1 MWHVGEK
8 AEILA
13 EVKKAG
19 KFFYGTVVAQA
30 ERIDLVD
37 DTLVFAFAEPQFA
50 SRIAGQLRQKRKWL
64 EEVASRVAG
73 RKIRV
78 KTVVLGVGDGGVLPQ
93 GAWLHEARGSEDDA
107 RATVMMPDGFIVDRE
122 VLQWIWDIESRGGYF
137 VITETE
143 SGEMKGAVCAETGI
157 LTPVDKAFLLA
168 HISEVERIM
177 THEGLG
183 LSVS

>member
-1 MWHVGEK
+1 
-8 AEILA
+8 
-13 EVKKAG
+13 
-19 KFFYGTVVAQA
+19 
-30 ERIDLVD
+30 
-37 DTLVFAFAEPQFA
+37 
-50 SRIAGQLRQKRKWL
+50 
-64 EEVASRVAG
+64 
-73 RKIRV
+73 
-78 KTVVLGVGDGGVLPQ
+78 
-93 GAWLHEARGSEDDA
+93 
-107 RATVMMPDGFIVDRE
+107 MMQDGFIVDRE

>member
-1 MWHVGEK
+1 VTETDIEARGVWHVGEK

-19 KFFYGTVVAQA
+19 KFFYGTVVEQA

-64 EEVASRVAG
+64 EGVASRAAG

-78 KTVVLGVGDGGVLPQ
+78 EIAAP
-93 GAWLHEARGSEDDA
+93 GADDA
-107 RATVMMPDGFIVDRE
+107 RATVMMQDGFIVDRE